1 MQIVTTPH
9 TDILRDVL
17 FFHTCFGN
25 INIILFE
32 NGILNVPCKLERV
45 DVPTHETGLYSCNL
59 ISSSFERNRI
69 VKKNLHQPEDKTDFF
84 MEKIQTNSRKRFESG
99 TP

>member
-25 INIILFE
+25 INILLFE
-32 NGILNVPCKLERV
+32 NGILNVACKLERV
-45 DVPTHETGLYSCNL
+45 DVPTHETGL
-59 ISSSFERNRI
+59 
-69 VKKNLHQPEDKTDFF
+69 
-84 MEKIQTNSRKRFESG
+84 
-99 TP
+99 